1 MSAAQART
9 LAAAMIL
16 ALFAPACHRA
26 KSQLP
31 PPPSSPWVIPLQQPA
46 KNPEE
51 ARPVPPEIPPQTLDI
66 QPPPLEPLQVPP
78 PPHRRPR
85 PSAPAAETPPAPAPQ
100 PPPLP
105 QLEQILTQ
113 QQQKA
118 YNEEIDRNIAR
129 ARQTLV
135 ALAGHRLNEE
145 QRTYLERIRAFLAQA
160 EEARKSD
167 LFRARNLAERAS
179 LLADDLLRSVE

>member
-1 MSAAQART
+1 MSGAKACP
-9 LAAAMIL
+9 LAAAMML
-16 ALFAPACHRA
+16 ALFSPACHRSKPQPPPA
-26 KSQLP
+26 P
-31 PPPSSPWVIPLQQPA
+31 PPPLVNPA
-46 KNPEE
+46 PPPARNPEE
-51 ARPVPPEIPPQTLDI
+51 ARPVPPEIPPQTLGV
-66 QPPPLEPLQVPP
+66 QPPLLEPLQVPP
-78 PPHRRPR
+78 PPRRRPR
-85 PSAPAAETPPAPAPQ
+85 PSAPAAETPPAPP

-118 YNEEIDRNIAR
+118 YNDEIDRNIAR
-129 ARQTLV
+129 ARQTLA

-179 LLADDLLRSVE
+179 LLADDLLRSVQ